1 MLLYEVF
8 SWRFHLTLVLHT
20 MSVVRKMIDLDCLA
34 RELRKH
40 GKVLSRCEECGRLF
54 TDVQKAM
61 LHRKVHSS
69 VAILLPRTSAQSLD
83 HKLDLSSKET
93 STSAAEPASDPSNGE
108 MMCKDGKL
116 DYSFIVQAIANANE
130 TMTFGDLER
139 LSSEISNKNC
149 NLHGS
154 RQTESGAD
162 EDPYKECEASRSQF
176 SPKALKEANH
186 RTSRGSNVS
195 VSVADTSKGRT
206 CRYLLPDVNPSPT
219 TQQSAVTG
227 FYGSDVEGQ
236 DLMPTLPTCVQNPLA
251 VQNENLF
258 ESNSQSCGLLD
269 GLDFNSATLGDQTTG
284 SLEQQQQS
292 LTHRAGPDH
301 LLQQIMGGSSFLQL
315 LNEPLDE
322 SLGDFCNAQIP
333 SSYTGHHPENQQTET
348 NSQDYSF
355 NLDNTETNAQGDG
368 SCSDSRTEINSDQ
381 CISRHQ
387 GFKPQ
392 SSRVYSDNVNA
403 RVAVYNCKNEN
414 NVNLYN
420 NQSTSS
426 QKHNTYSPNNSLPLR
441 FGPSIE
447 SKVKTRKVASDA
459 KVFNFGGNES
469 SEVIK
474 NCTSRREAQI
484 GNMKDAEVQT
494 FADAGSEHQGMSPSG
509 DLLSSLCEES
519 ADKLAI
525 NRGLNSSSNDVTTD
539 GSGKAVICLSTIPC
553 KRCSLTFETF
563 QDLIQHMSSAHGIV
577 ISKCSKCGQIF
588 YNTDDVKKHLLIHK
602 PIVPLGP
609 RTGVRK
615 AGKCLH
621 RCQICWKEF
630 QSVYELRSHMMSH
643 PHPYVFTS
651 ESLLNPQRSN
661 AMEQRDATRAVGDTP
676 AIVDAAATVDTDGIV
691 DTPAI
696 VDAAAAVDT
705 DGIVDTP
712 AIVDTAAAVDTDGI
726 VDTPAIVDAA
736 AAVDTDGIVDTPA
749 TVDAAAVVGSSDT
762 AAIDT
767 AAATVN
773 EAAIE
778 EICDSASVKS
788 DVSNN
793 SNQSRTSLS
802 DKLIQG
808 RTRKVKRKRKKFKV
822 MCNKVKKKCV
832 ALNADWLASTDNT
845 DLSDSSNR
853 CRAKDAKGHSK
864 LSKAR
869 NSQIKLREKLVGPSN
884 SKERSVMKLKLRS
897 NRNKEM

>member
-8 SWRFHLTLVLHT
+8 SWRFHLTLVFHT

-40 GKVLSRCEECGRLF
+40 GKVLSRCEECGRMF

-83 HKLDLSSKET
+83 HKLVLSSKET
-93 STSAAEPASDPSNGE
+93 STSAAEPAADPSNGE
-108 MMCKDGKL
+108 IMCKDGKL

-149 NLHGS
+149 NQHGS

-195 VSVADTSKGRT
+195 VSDADTSKSRT

-236 DLMPTLPTCVQNPLA
+236 DLMPPLPTCVQNPLA

-269 GLDFNSATLGDQTTG
+269 GLDFNSATLGDQTPG

-292 LTHRAGPDH
+292 LSDRAGPDH

-322 SLGDFCNAQIP
+322 SLGDFCNAQMP
-333 SSYTGHHPENQQTET
+333 SSYTGRHPENQQTET

-355 NLDNTETNAQGDG
+355 HLDNTETSAQGDG
-368 SCSDSRTEINSDQ
+368 SCSDSRTEINSEQ

-426 QKHNTYSPNNSLPLR
+426 QKHNTCSPNNSLPLR

-459 KVFNFGGNES
+459 KVFNFSGNES

-474 NCTSRREAQI
+474 NCTSRRKAQI
-484 GNMKDAEVQT
+484 GNRKDAEVQT
-494 FADAGSEHQGMSPSG
+494 VVDAGSEHQGMIPSG

-525 NRGLNSSSNDVTTD
+525 NRGLNSSNDVTTD
-539 GSGKAVICLSTIPC
+539 GSGKAVISLSTIPC

-588 YNTDDVKKHLLIHK
+588 YSTDDVKKHLLIHK

-661 AMEQRDATRAVGDTP
+661 AMEQRDATRAVGDTL
-676 AIVDAAATVDTDGIV
+676 AIVYAAAAVDTDGIV

-712 AIVDTAAAVDTDGI
+712 AIVD
-726 VDTPAIVDAA
+726 
-736 AAVDTDGIVDTPA
+736 
-749 TVDAAAVVGSSDT
+749 AAAVVDSSDT
-762 AAIDT
+762 V
-767 AAATVN
+767 AATVN

-793 SNQSRTSLS
+793 SNESRTSLS

-808 RTRKVKRKRKKFKV
+808 RTRKVKRKRKKYKV

-845 DLSDSSNR
+845 DVSDSSNR
-853 CRAKDAKGHSK
+853 RRAKDAKGHSK

-869 NSQIKLREKLVGPSN
+869 NSQIKLREKLVGPPN